1 MTKKTIP
8 EKNTVLYQCEAC
20 GLKYAARE
28 TADTCHA
35 WCTEHKSCN
44 LDIIKEAVRE
54 DSTATS

>member
-1 MTKKTIP
+1 MTKTIS

-20 GLKYAARE
+20 GLKYAAQE
-28 TADTCHA
+28 TAGKCLA

-54 DSTATS
+54 AQPLHD